1 MTPIPVTIVSR
12 DDRSVGLYF
21 NGMLQKRE
29 DTDVGFDI
37 ARIANGRPVQISV
50 VESVYDGPFLEFLE
64 DAGTWT
70 S

>member
-21 NGMLQKRE
+21 NGMLQNRE

-37 ARIANGRPVQISV
+37 ARIANGQPVQITV
-50 VESVYDGPFLEFLE
+50 VMSVYDGPFPEFLE
-64 DAGTWT
+64 DAGTV
-70 S
+70 